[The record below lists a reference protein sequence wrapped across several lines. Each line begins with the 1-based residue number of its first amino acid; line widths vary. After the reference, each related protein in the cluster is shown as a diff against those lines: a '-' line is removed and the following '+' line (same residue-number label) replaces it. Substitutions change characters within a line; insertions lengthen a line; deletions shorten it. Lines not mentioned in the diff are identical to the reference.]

1 MNNQY
6 NIDTN
11 AHYFVPMRPRTYAC
25 FVSFTS
31 SSDLEHFVECEVQ
44 PYDIKGIDHK
54 CYLVP
59 VDETCKHYFGKKE
72 FYVEDFKDLLKKGY
86 IIKKNPYSIFEYGT
100 TSKFDAEGK
109 AVGTGLGMY
118 IVASG
123 INEYNGRYTITRVE
137 NGFGLDITIPL
148 SEEDL

>member
-86 IIKKNPYSIFEYGT
+86 IIKKEHEGDHVESIRIEEHLCGSVYVIHDG
-100 TSKFDAEGK
+100 EC
-109 AVGTGLGMY
+109 
-118 IVASG
+118 IV
-123 INEYNGRYTITRVE
+123 
-137 NGFGLDITIPL
+137 
-148 SEEDL
+148 SE